1 MDTSTVVDI
10 LNELLV
16 AEHQSLAPRLLE
28 SIVFVSRDTVKGV
41 QPVRRMADQSKEH
54 TEWLTGMILE
64 LGGEPGPRFGDPTSA
79 DLHYQNIR
87 HALPRLIDGHGTLI
101 RKYSLA
107 TPKVESEP
115 RAGELVSRILARHR
129 EHTDTLKQLSEQS
142 ALSAG

>member
-16 AEHQSLAPRLLE
+16 AEHQSVARRLLE
-28 SIVFVSRDTVKGV
+28 STMFVSRDTVSGAR
-41 QPVRRMADQSKEH
+41 PVRQMAHQNQEH
-54 TEWLTGMILE
+54 AEWLTGLILE

-79 DLHYQNIR
+79 DLHYQDIR
-87 HALPRLIDGHGTLI
+87 HALPRLIDGHETLM

-107 TPKVESEP
+107 APRVDSEP
-115 RAGELVSRILARHR
+115 QAGELVSRILARHR
-129 EHTDTLKQLSEQS
+129 EHADTLKQLGEQS